1 MPSTIVFHS
10 LSGSKEFK
18 EVLSGKKVSSNL
30 FTIFYKNKNNDDQ
43 DKEILLSCVAAKKLG
58 NAVKRNRMRR
68 RLKMA
73 TRKAII
79 EIKNNFKKKFK
90 YAIFAKPKIY
100 DENFQN
106 IVNELT
112 SKLRSI

>member
-10 LSGSKEFK
+10 LSGSKDFK
-18 EVLSGKKVSSNL
+18 EVLSGKKISSNL
-30 FTIFYKNKNNDDQ
+30 FTIFYKNKNNTDQ

-79 EIKNNFKKKFK
+79 EIKNNFKKNLNMQFLLNQKSMMRIFK
-90 YAIFAKPKIY
+90 ILLMSSR
-100 DENFQN
+100 
-106 IVNELT
+106 VN
-112 SKLRSI
+112 

>member
-18 EVLSGKKVSSNL
+18 EVLSGKKINSNL
-30 FTIFYKNKNNDDQ
+30 FTIFYKNKNNSDQ

-58 NAVKRNRMRR
+58 NAVRRNRMRR

-73 TRKAII
+73 TRKLLLKLKII
-79 EIKNNFKKKFK
+79 LKKNSNMQFLPNQRSMMRIFKT
-90 YAIFAKPKIY
+90 
-100 DENFQN
+100 
-106 IVNELT
+106 L
-112 SKLRSI
+112 

>member
-18 EVLSGKKVSSNL
+18 EVLSGKKKVSSNL
-30 FTIFYKNKNNDDQ
+30 FTIFYKNKNNSDQ

-79 EIKNNFKKKFK
+79 EIKNNFKK
-90 YAIFAKPKIY
+90 I
-100 DENFQN
+100 
-106 IVNELT
+106 
-112 SKLRSI
+112 